1 MASPCFLDFTSRH
14 YRRAGGSGNGGLAG
28 GAIGVSRPHHEQT
41 ELAGTF
47 EPLSDARGEEPPSC
61 RTEGLRNERQSA
73 GTAAGT
79 DPQGDEKGY
88 PT

>member
-28 GAIGVSRPHHEQT
+28 RAIGTLSHREQT
-41 ELAGTF
+41 ELAGTV
-47 EPLSDARGEEPPSC
+47 ESLSDARGEEPPSC